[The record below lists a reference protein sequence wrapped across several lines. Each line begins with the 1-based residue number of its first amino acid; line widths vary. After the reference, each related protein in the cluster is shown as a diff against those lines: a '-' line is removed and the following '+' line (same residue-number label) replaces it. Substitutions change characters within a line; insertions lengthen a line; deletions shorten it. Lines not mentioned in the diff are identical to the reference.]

1 MKVATLK
8 SLTISKS
15 FKFKMSKFISLIFE
29 IDIRFPPSHFTTKD
43 FLNLGENLST
53 IGPITINVKID
64 QKTIAK

>member
-1 MKVATLK
+1 
-8 SLTISKS
+8 
-15 FKFKMSKFISLIFE
+15 MSKFISLIFE